1 MFAVLCLRACAV
13 DPGTLLQS
21 FVGMILLGVFVGK
34 RDKYVII
41 LGFCEAGLSLTSE
54 NGGLTSV
61 WRDAVNAIVADA
73 FSTGVPVL

>member
-13 DPGTLLQS
+13 DPGTLLRS

-41 LGFCEAGLSLTSE
+41 LGFSEAGLSLKSE

-61 WRDAVNAIVADA
+61 WRDAVNAVVADA